1 MKDLKDV
8 HILLQKPIWQMT
20 GEEFLQL
27 NELTRN
33 SSADSAENGNTS
45 CMLVYGVS
53 DLAKIIGCCQST
65 VYTLKKQ
72 GIFDDA
78 IVSHI
83 GKKIV
88 FDAEKARKLADEY
101 QKSQREIREQ
111 P

>member
-101 QKSQREIREQ
+101 QKSQREMREQ

>member
-1 MKDLKDV
+1 
-8 HILLQKPIWQMT
+8 MT

-53 DLAKIIGCCQST
+53 DLAKVIGCSQST
-65 VYTLKKQ
+65 VYALKKL
-72 GIFDDA
+72 GVFDKA

-101 QKSQREIREQ
+101 QKFQRELRQ
-111 P
+111 